1 MIFLS
6 LITFTI
12 MFFFFFGWL
21 SYFSEIHDFVLI
33 FPFLFA
39 KRTLF
44 LSYIYMY
51 LVKNQKT
58 HTDSIPNGEI
68 AASEIVN
75 LQEQEREYADRFLR

>member
-1 MIFLS
+1 
-6 LITFTI
+6 
-12 MFFFFFGWL
+12 
-21 SYFSEIHDFVLI
+21 
-33 FPFLFA
+33 
-39 KRTLF
+39 
-44 LSYIYMY
+44 MY